1 MDERLRPA
9 QRSGGSLEFRRRDQ
23 QPARTLLHMSKFADE
38 IAGVPLFSACSKRDL
53 QRLARATDELQVA
66 SGTNLTVQGTI
77 GREAFVVV
85 AGSAAVIKD
94 GVTVAEIGPGDHFGE
109 LSLLDGGLRTA
120 TVTAT
125 SEMVVLVLSKPAF
138 NGVLD
143 EIPTL
148 AHKLLVSL
156 AHRLRESEQSLS
168 H

>member
-1 MDERLRPA
+1 
-9 QRSGGSLEFRRRDQ
+9 
-23 QPARTLLHMSKFADE
+23 MSKFADE

-53 QRLARATDELQVA
+53 QRLARATDELEVA
-66 SGTNLTVQGTI
+66 AGTELTVEGTI
-77 GREAFVVV
+77 GREAFVIVS
-85 AGSAAVIKD
+85 GTAAVSKD
-94 GVTVAEIGPGDHFGE
+94 GTQVAVLGPGDHFGE
-109 LSLLDGGLRTA
+109 LALLDGGLRTA
-120 TVTAT
+120 TVTAIDD
-125 SEMVVLVLSKPAF
+125 MVVLVLSKPAF

>member
-1 MDERLRPA
+1 
-9 QRSGGSLEFRRRDQ
+9 
-23 QPARTLLHMSKFADE
+23 MSKFADE
-38 IAGVPLFSACSKRDL
+38 IAGIPLFSACSKRDL
-53 QRLARATDELQVA
+53 QRLARATDEVEIA
-66 SGTNLTVQGTI
+66 SGTELTVQGTI
-77 GREAFVVV
+77 GREAFVIIS
-85 AGSAAVIKD
+85 GTAAIIKD
-94 GVTVAEIGPGDHFGE
+94 GTQVAEVGPGDHFGE

-125 SEMVVLVLSKPAF
+125 SDMVVLVLSKPAF

>member
-1 MDERLRPA
+1 
-9 QRSGGSLEFRRRDQ
+9 
-23 QPARTLLHMSKFADE
+23 MSKFADE

-53 QRLARATDELQVA
+53 QRLARATDELEVPA
-66 SGTNLTVQGTI
+66 GTELTVEGSI
-77 GREAFVVV
+77 GREAFVIVS
-85 AGSAAVIKD
+85 GTAAVSKD
-94 GVTVAEIGPGDHFGE
+94 GAQVAVLGKGDHFGE
-109 LSLLDGGLRTA
+109 LALLDGGPRTA
-120 TVTAT
+120 TVTAIDD
-125 SEMVVLVLSKPAF
+125 MVVLVLSKPAF

>member
-1 MDERLRPA
+1 
-9 QRSGGSLEFRRRDQ
+9 
-23 QPARTLLHMSKFADE
+23 MSKFADE
-38 IAGVPLFSACSKRDL
+38 IAAIPLFSACSKRDL
-53 QRLARATDELQVA
+53 QRLARATDELAVGA
-66 SGTNLTVQGTI
+66 GTELTVQGAI
-77 GREAFVVV
+77 GREAFVIIS
-85 AGSAAVIKD
+85 GTAAVIKD
-94 GVTVAEIGPGDHFGE
+94 GKQVALVGAGDHFGE

-120 TVTAT
+120 TVTAADD
-125 SEMVVLVLSKPAF
+125 MVVLVLSKPAF